1 MDKTIYLQYNYGM
14 WEASDR
20 YGKIYTSQPTLEDVH
35 RVLVVGFMGNDV
47 NYTVVYK
54 AR

>member
-1 MDKTIYLQYNYGM
+1 MDRIIYLQYNYGM

-20 YGKIYTSQPTLEDVH
+20 HGKTYTSQPTLEDVH
-35 RVLVVGFMGNDV
+35 RVLTTGFSGNDV

-54 AR
+54 SR